1 MCVPN
6 VQPILARNALLSPQ
20 VIPSPLPLLLS
31 LAFSLRDTFSTVL
44 RSGFHL
50 RRPGPESTRGMELAG
65 TPPQHGSEH
74 VRKADTRNSV
84 TCLSQPSSYHR
95 SVSFHTI
102 SLTLVIAKVSLSR
115 FSYRYLGIN
124 RVRER
129 RLLPFVVQSSCVDRT
144 FRGEG
149 IGRGG

>member
-1 MCVPN
+1 MCT
-6 VQPILARNALLSPQ
+6 QRATDTCSQRLALPSGYTLSS
-20 VIPSPLPLLLS
+20 PSPSLS
-31 LAFSLRDTFSTVL
+31 RSLRDTFSTVL

-84 TCLSQPSSYHR
+84 TCLSQPSSYHL

-129 RLLPFVVQSSCVDRT
+129 DVCYRLSFSRSCLSRLEK
-144 FRGEG
+144 G
-149 IGRGG
+149 

>member
-1 MCVPN
+1 MCT
-6 VQPILARNALLSPQ
+6 QRATDTCSQRLALPSGYTLSS
-20 VIPSPLPLLLS
+20 PSPSLS
-31 LAFSLRDTFSTVL
+31 RSLRDTFSTVL

-129 RLLPFVVQSSCVDRT
+129 RLLPFVVQSIVPLEG
-144 FRGEG
+144 GEG
-149 IGRGG
+149 IGGG

>member
-1 MCVPN
+1 MCTQRATDTCSQRLVLPSGYT
-6 VQPILARNALLSPQ
+6 LSS
-20 VIPSPLPLLLS
+20 PSPSLS
-31 LAFSLRDTFSTVL
+31 RSLRDTFSTVL

-129 RLLPFVVQSSCVDRT
+129 RLLPFVVQSIVPLEV
-144 FRGEG
+144 GEG

>member
-1 MCVPN
+1 MCT
-6 VQPILARNALLSPQ
+6 QRATDTCSQRLALPSGYTLSS
-20 VIPSPLPLLLS
+20 PSPSLS
-31 LAFSLRDTFSTVL
+31 RSLRDTFSTVL

-129 RLLPFVVQSSCVDRT
+129 RLLPFVVQSIVPLEV
-144 FRGEG
+144 GEG

>member
-1 MCVPN
+1 MCT
-6 VQPILARNALLSPQ
+6 QRATDTCSQRLALPSGYTLSS
-20 VIPSPLPLLLS
+20 PSPSLS
-31 LAFSLRDTFSTVL
+31 RSLRDTFSTVL

-84 TCLSQPSSYHR
+84 TCLSQPSSYHL

-129 RLLPFVVQSSCVDRT
+129 RLLPFVVQSIVPLEV
-144 FRGEG
+144 GEG

>member
-1 MCVPN
+1 MCT
-6 VQPILARNALLSPQ
+6 QRATDTCSQRLALPSGYTLSS
-20 VIPSPLPLLLS
+20 PSPSLS
-31 LAFSLRDTFSTVL
+31 RSLRDTFSTVL

-50 RRPGPESTRGMELAG
+50 RRPGPESIRGMELAG

-129 RLLPFVVQSSCVDRT
+129 RLLPFVVQSIVPLEV
-144 FRGEG
+144 GEG